1 MNKRRVQLFL
11 AILICISTVSAYGA
25 FDEQIKFKMTVSPGA
40 GYTVLDDEVLLS
52 IGSLVTVDVWAW
64 VDSEFG
70 TTGNG
75 LDTWQMDLG
84 VNTSGIIGITKTGEE
99 DETANISRIAPNPD
113 LSYRG
118 WDSVNTPVTGEIKE
132 VSVTQLVPGA
142 SSGTGIGGYSEIF
155 SFQIEGLA
163 EGIATY
169 TIEDDGGGLFAFL
182 VGDEWFE
189 DDISAD
195 GGVYFDALGSDNVF
209 HVTPE
214 PCSLMILSGLSLIGL
229 RRRRRLG

>member
-1 MNKRRVQLFL
+1 MNKRTVQLFL

-40 GYTVLDDEVLLS
+40 GYTVLDDEVLLP
-52 IGSLVTVDVWAW
+52 IGGLVTVNVLAW

-70 TTGNG
+70 TSGNG
-75 LDTWQMDLG
+75 LESWQLDLD
-84 VNTSGIIGITKTGEE
+84 VDTSGIIGITKTGEG
-99 DETANISRIAPNPD
+99 DETADISLTAPAPFF
-113 LSYRG
+113 LSG
-118 WDSVNTPVTGEIKE
+118 WSSVNSPVTGEASEIG
-132 VSVTQLVPGA
+132 VTHLEMT
-142 SSGTGIGGYSEIF
+142 SETGVGGYSEIF
-155 SFQIEGLA
+155 SFQIEGLT

-169 TIEDDGGGLFAFL
+169 RIMDDGGGLFAYL
-182 VGDEWFE
+182 SGDEWFE

-229 RRRRRLG
+229 RRKRRLG